1 MEESASRAPLLE
13 LLRELAYER
22 RQVTLASG
30 RQSDFY
36 IDCRR
41 VSLHAE
47 GMILCGRA
55 FYRAHEESGQAIDA
69 VGGPTL
75 GADPLLCAFTHA
87 AHEAGAPLHAFIVR
101 KEPKGH
107 GTGRMVEGMSNLKP
121 GARVLLLEDVITTGG
136 STVRT
141 IEACREAGL
150 EVVQVRVLVDRQE
163 GGREAIEATG
173 VPCSALFTRAD
184 FTA

>member
-1 MEESASRAPLLE
+1 MGESTSRAPLLA

-22 RQVTLASG
+22 RKVTLASG
-30 RQSDFY
+30 RESDFY

-47 GMILCGRA
+47 GMVLCGKE
-55 FYRAHEESGQAIDA
+55 FYSVHRESGQAIDA

-75 GADPLLCAFTHA
+75 GADPLVCAFTHA
-87 AHEAGAPLHAFIVR
+87 AHEADDPMHAFIFR

-107 GTGRMVEGMSNLKP
+107 GTGRMVEGMSNLKS

-141 IEACREAGL
+141 IEACREAGI
-150 EVVQVRVLVDRQE
+150 EPVQVRVLVDRLE

-173 VPCSALFTRAD
+173 VPCSALFTRDD

>member
-1 MEESASRAPLLE
+1 MEASPARAPLLA

-30 RQSDFY
+30 RESDFY

-47 GMILCGRA
+47 GMILCGQA
-55 FYRAHEESGQAIDA
+55 FHSAYLESGISIDA

-75 GADPLLCAFTHA
+75 GADPLICAFTHA
-87 AHEAGAPLHAFIVR
+87 AHAADLPMHAFIVR

-107 GTGRMVEGMSNLKP
+107 GTGRMVEGMSNLQT
-121 GARVLLLEDVITTGG
+121 GSRVLLLEDVITTGG

-141 IEACREAGL
+141 IEACRETGL
-150 EVVQVRVLVDRQE
+150 EVVQVMVLVDRQE
-163 GGREAIEATG
+163 GGREAIESTG

-184 FTA
+184 FTD